1 MQRTKLSGG
10 IENGQ
15 EGKNIREAVKDEGKA
30 NTFQRRDFFFK
41 YLLQIT
47 IPQSIH
53 SSHERVLHNVWAD
66 FHKQTMVLDILTV
79 EVVHHLKEDVSVFV
93 CRIMITL

>member
-1 MQRTKLSGG
+1 M
-10 IENGQ
+10 
-15 EGKNIREAVKDEGKA
+15 KDEGKA

-41 YLLQIT
+41 YL
-47 IPQSIH
+47 

-79 EVVHHLKEDVSVFV
+79 EAVHHLKEDVSVFV